1 MDLCAC
7 QHVSFL
13 LLRVKGE
20 IACGLC
26 AKAHWA
32 WLLGILANSFHPGLS
47 NREGNR
53 CCTALNQ
60 VGWHALL

>member
-1 MDLCAC
+1 MDLCVC

-20 IACGLC
+20 IACGFC
-26 AKAHWA
+26 AKACWA
-32 WLLGILANSFHPGLS
+32 WLLGILTVSILAYLTVRETDVALS
-47 NREGNR
+47 
-53 CCTALNQ
+53 Q